1 MQLNPADH
9 GFLETLCA
17 ALPAHLFRQAE
28 PRHLEEPRGR
38 WAGQAAI
45 VAMPETTEQV
55 SAVIAAAHRSRVRRL
70 RRPQQQRPAQ
80 RPGARRPRA
89 QRRRRRSRP
98 KRQRA
103 AGEEGDAAGVAHRNA
118 QFRGRG
124 GQTAK
129 ANQSSRARGAKSNPK
144 SSACGW
150 AVKPVKPV
158 KSPQHGVLHACKRL

>member
-55 SAVIAAAHRSRVRRL
+55 SAVIAAAHRSRVGVVPFGGGTGLVGGQVKGEARRL
-70 RRPQQQRPAQ
+70 
-80 RPGARRPRA
+80 
-89 QRRRRRSRP
+89 
-98 KRQRA
+98 
-103 AGEEGDAAGVAHRNA
+103 
-118 QFRGRG
+118 
-124 GQTAK
+124 
-129 ANQSSRARGAKSNPK
+129 
-144 SSACGW
+144 
-150 AVKPVKPV
+150 
-158 KSPQHGVLHACKRL
+158 

>member
-55 SAVIAAAHRSRVRRL
+55 SAVIAAAHRSRVGRCSLWRRHGSGWRPSQ
-70 RRPQQQRPAQ
+70 RR
-80 RPGARRPRA
+80 RPGAFD
-89 QRRRRRSRP
+89 S
-98 KRQRA
+98 
-103 AGEEGDAAGVAHRNA
+103 VA
-118 QFRGRG
+118 
-124 GQTAK
+124 
-129 ANQSSRARGAKSNPK
+129 
-144 SSACGW
+144 
-150 AVKPVKPV
+150 
-158 KSPQHGVLHACKRL
+158 

>member
-55 SAVIAAAHRSRVRRL
+55 SAVIAAAHRSRV
-70 RRPQQQRPAQ
+70 
-80 RPGARRPRA
+80 
-89 QRRRRRSRP
+89 
-98 KRQRA
+98 
-103 AGEEGDAAGVAHRNA
+103 GVVP
-118 QFRGRG
+118 FGGGTGLVG
-124 GQTAK
+124 GQVKGEGPAPLILSLALLLLCERSHLKFLILVHPEIHSLLTR
-129 ANQSSRARGAKSNPK
+129 QL
-144 SSACGW
+144 SA
-150 AVKPVKPV
+150 PSHPM
-158 KSPQHGVLHACKRL
+158 